1 MSLDIATNILDNL
14 FPPLLDY
21 QRGHLAFDFG
31 KEILSFANDFH
42 SKFHPSFVRDLANC
56 DEEQHNK
63 VQMVSGYVGMWVSL
77 PKV

>member
-31 KEILSFANDFH
+31 KEILSFANERNIIFHDF
-42 SKFHPSFVRDLANC
+42 SLFVI
-56 DEEQHNK
+56 
-63 VQMVSGYVGMWVSL
+63 
-77 PKV
+77 